1 MIAFRK
7 DWNPNEDEQI
17 KEIIDKLKE
26 ILGEPN
32 NNLELHEDIDQDFYS
47 SINISEIINLIY
59 NAMYKKDNEIIS
71 LLINKNPNNSL
82 DVSIDYIK

>member
-32 NNLELHEDIDQDFYS
+32 NNPELHEDIDQDFYS
-47 SINISEIINLIY
+47 SINIYEIINLIY
-59 NAMYKKDNEIIS
+59 NAMYQKNNEIIS

>member
-59 NAMYKKDNEIIS
+59 NAMYQKNNEIIS

>member
-7 DWNPNEDEQI
+7 DWDSNEDDQI
-17 KEIIDKLKE
+17 EEMINKLKD
-26 ILGEPN
+26 ILGEVN
-32 NNLELHEDIDQDFYS
+32 NDFQLHEDINQDFYA

-59 NAMYKKDNEIIS
+59 NAMYQKDNEIIS